1 MGDSSPWKVSA
12 SGIVPFCALHSVWYT
27 YLKGLIYPH
36 RFGRFCSLVY
46 SSLLS
51 SWLLIYE
58 ISWFLALFVIIATFV
73 LLLRLSYFILLL
85 LIVSYSYGYIIF
97 ISITTSN
104 LAMNI
109 ASILLVLLFLF
120 IICIFAF
127 IKPLNAVCTVSVLIY
142 FFSIL
147 CIICMHYSTLLEYRY
162 RYYHHYFIT
171 WLQPLL
177 FIIIDFVYLTVSYKH
192 IGQIRNMSYF
202 FFGGGRNWKLCPGA
216 ALGHVRGLRV
226 GIFFWGAF
234 HENISSQKGSAPIWV
249 ILECWPQSRL
259 DTKQP

>member
-1 MGDSSPWKVSA
+1 MTFLLFIFVHAVYVVLLCFSLVFLPLKMGDSSPWKA

-27 YLKGLIYPH
+27 YLRGLIYPH
-36 RFGRFCSLVY
+36 RFGRFCSLVS
-46 SSLLS
+46 SSLLL
-51 SWLLIYE
+51 SWLLISE
-58 ISWFLALFVIIATFV
+58 ISWFLALFVIIATSV
-73 LLLRLSYFILLL
+73 LLLRLSYFILLP

-192 IGQIRNMSYF
+192 IGQIRNMI
-202 FFGGGRNWKLCPGA
+202 GGGA
-216 ALGHVRGLRV
+216 TESFALGRHLGM
-226 GIFFWGAF
+226 
-234 HENISSQKGSAPIWV
+234 
-249 ILECWPQSRL
+249 
-259 DTKQP
+259 